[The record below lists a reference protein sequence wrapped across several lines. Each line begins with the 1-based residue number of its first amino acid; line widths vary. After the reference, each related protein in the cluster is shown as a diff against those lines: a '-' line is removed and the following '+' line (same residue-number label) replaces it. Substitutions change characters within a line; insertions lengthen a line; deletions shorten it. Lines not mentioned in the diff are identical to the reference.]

1 MNKMANAMISNVENV
16 MKKETEA
23 KLLTET
29 ELELMTIL
37 WRLEEGSVSD
47 VMNELPK
54 ERDLAY
60 TSVSTI
66 LRILEQKGALK
77 TRKEGRGHIYIP
89 ALLKNDYE
97 AKTVKHVVDRVFDGT
112 PVALVRQLLNSGH
125 LNASDIE
132 ELKKLINQA
141 GDKK

>member
-1 MNKMANAMISNVENV
+1 MQKA
-16 MKKETEA
+16 KTTDA

-37 WRLEEGSVSD
+37 WKLQEGSVSE
-47 VMNELPK
+47 VLENLPK

-66 LRILEQKGALK
+66 LRILEQKGVLK

-89 ALLKNDYE
+89 QIKKSDYE

-112 PVALVRQLLNSGH
+112 PVALVKQLLDSVK
-125 LNASDIE
+125 LNESDLE
-132 ELKKLINQA
+132 ELKKLINKA
-141 GDKK
+141 GDRK

>member
-1 MNKMANAMISNVENV
+1 
-16 MKKETEA
+16 MKKTIAKETES

-37 WRLEEGSVSD
+37 WKLNEGSVSD
-47 VMNELPK
+47 VIEHLPK

-66 LRILEQKGALK
+66 MRILEQKGVLK
-77 TRKEGRGHIYIP
+77 TRKEGRGHIYTP
-89 ALLKNDYE
+89 QLKKSDYE

-112 PVALVRQLLNSGH
+112 PMALVRQLLDTVK
-125 LNASDIE
+125 LDESDLK
-132 ELKKLINQA
+132 ELKKLIDKA
-141 GDKK
+141 GGRK